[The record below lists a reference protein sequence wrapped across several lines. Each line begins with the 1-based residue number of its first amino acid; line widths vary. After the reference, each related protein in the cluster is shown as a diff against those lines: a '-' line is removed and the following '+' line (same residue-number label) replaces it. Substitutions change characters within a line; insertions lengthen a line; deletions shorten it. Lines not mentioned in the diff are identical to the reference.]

1 MIQRYRWEL
10 AVFAAWLTML
20 VLLAVLAPGFYSRDQ
35 FRALLV
41 NSAPVVIAA
50 TGVTL
55 VMLAGQIDISI
66 GSLFSLCGVLAGLA
80 VEAGW
85 PLTAAAG
92 LALSCGVFVGA
103 LNGALVAVLRLPAI
117 VVTLSTLVALREGL
131 RYFHEGR
138 SISNLPDDFQ
148 WFGLSQTTGQW
159 LIVGTAA
166 AVALAVAWGLANLG
180 GGRAIYAT
188 GSDAEAARLVGIRPR
203 RIVFGVFVS
212 SGVLAALA
220 ALLNDVR
227 FAVVDPNAGN
237 GLEMQSIAAVVVGGT
252 AVNGGR
258 GTIFGTVFG
267 VLLLATIGPA
277 LEFLHIEAH
286 WERAI
291 QGAVILAAV
300 SLAGRS
306 PRASPAGAKVNSQGR
321 PA

>member
-1 MIQRYRWEL
+1 MIQRYQWEL
-10 AVFAAWLTML
+10 AVFAAWLVML
-20 VLLAVLAPGFYSRDQ
+20 VLLAIFAPGFYSRDQ
-35 FRALLV
+35 FRAVLV
-41 NSAPVVIAA
+41 NSAPVVVAA
-50 TGVTL
+50 TGITL

-66 GSLFSLCGVLAGLA
+66 GSLFSLCGVVAGLV

-85 PLTAAAG
+85 PLTAAAA
-92 LALSCGVFVGA
+92 LALSCGALVGA

-138 SISNLPDDFQ
+138 SISLLPDDFQ

-166 AVALAVAWGLANLG
+166 AVALVAAWGLANLG

-300 SLAGRS
+300 SLAGRP
-306 PRASPAGAKVNSQGR
+306 PRASPAGATINSQGR